1 MINASIIVAI
11 ISKIIYKVYLI
22 GCVSNGIMNFFRE
35 SMLLNANSE
44 EDDIILVIS
53 KSSSYL
59 LCIASIIW
67 SY

>member
-11 ISKIIYKVYLI
+11 ITKIMYKVYLI